1 MRAVALLLTLLTLL
15 AVPAAFGQSQ
25 TREPGLADLW
35 SEYPLDQSP
44 AAVERLQ
51 WRERDGSTA
60 GPPPRAA
67 EPAGPVALAIFYV
80 MLALAV
86 ITILLVIRRFVI
98 LPLGRV
104 GLVPRRT
111 GRPASEH
118 SESRGQAESTGPPPT
133 ASP

>member
-1 MRAVALLLTLLTLL
+1 MRAVALLLALLTLL
-15 AVPAAFGQSQ
+15 AAPAAFGQSQ
-25 TREPGLADLW
+25 TREPDLADLW
-35 SEYPLDQSP
+35 SDPLDQSP

-67 EPAGPVALAIFYV
+67 QPAGPVALAIFYL

-86 ITILLVIRRFVI
+86 ITILLVIRRVVI

-118 SESRGQAESTGPPPT
+118 SESRGQAESTGPPPA